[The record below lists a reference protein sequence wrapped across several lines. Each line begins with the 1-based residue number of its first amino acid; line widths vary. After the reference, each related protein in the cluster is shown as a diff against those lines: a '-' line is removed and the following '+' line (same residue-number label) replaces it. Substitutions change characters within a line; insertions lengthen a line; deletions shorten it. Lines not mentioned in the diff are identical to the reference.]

1 MNITPERRAERA
13 AEAGTIAGICLVLL
27 IALVAVPLWM
37 AFVDWINGG
46 PK

>member
-1 MNITPERRAERA
+1 MNITPERRAERRDEELSA
-13 AEAGTIAGICLVLL
+13 YGICALLL

-37 AFVDWINGG
+37 ACLDWINGG

>member
-1 MNITPERRAERA
+1 MNVSPERRAERESESA
-13 AEAGTIAGICLVLL
+13 AIAGICFVLL